1 MKAKIIISLIAA
13 SLSLTACHNHA
24 DEHGHNHDHESHHA
38 VESHDHHDHEGHN
51 HDIHHGNEAEKEHK
65 DEHGEIELHDHAA
78 ERFGVTL
85 DTVSPGDFH
94 SVVRAAGRVQ
104 QASSDDAVAVAP
116 VAGIVHFSAG
126 INPGATLA
134 KGGVIA
140 TVESQ
145 AVSGGDAN
153 AAAKA
158 AYESASVD
166 LARIEDLYTERLATL
181 SELIAARAAFET
193 AQASY
198 SPQASSGK
206 VVSPVSGTI
215 TTMLVKEGQYV
226 SAGDP
231 VVALGKGNGSVLEV
245 SLPNRYYSK
254 ASQYI
259 DLIVD
264 FNGEAPF
271 VISERGG
278 RRLSSS
284 VAASSMSSGGYVPL
298 YFSAAVAYPVGTPFT
313 AYLIGDRRS
322 QVLTVPAAA
331 LSEQQGQYFVY
342 RQSKPE
348 HYMKVPV
355 TIGESDGVRVE
366 IKSGIATGDIIV
378 GSGVQA
384 VRLAETSAVAPQGHT
399 HNH

>member
-1 MKAKIIISLIAA
+1 MKAKLIISLIAA

-24 DEHGHNHDHESHHA
+24 DEHDHNHDHESHHA
-38 VESHDHHDHEGHN
+38 VESHDHHDHDGHD
-51 HDIHHGNEAEKEHK
+51 HDGHHGHEAESDHK

-78 ERFGVTL
+78 ARFGVTL
-85 DTVSPGDFH
+85 DTVSTGDFH
-94 SVVRAAGRVQ
+94 SVVRAAGRVL

-126 INPGATLA
+126 INPGATVGN
-134 KGGVIA
+134 GGVIA
-140 TVESQ
+140 SVESQ

-193 AQASY
+193 AQAAY
-198 SPQASSGK
+198 SPKASSGK

-215 TTMLVKEGQYV
+215 TSMLVKEGQYV

-231 VVALGKGNGSVLEV
+231 VVALGKGDGSVLEV

-254 ASQYI
+254 APVYT
-259 DLIVD
+259 DLTAE
-264 FNGEAPF
+264 FNGEEPF

-278 RRLSSS
+278 RRLSASA
-284 VAASSMSSGGYVPL
+284 AASSVSSGGYVPL
-298 YFSAAVAYPVGTPFT
+298 YFSATVSYPVGTPFT
-313 AYLIGDRRS
+313 AYLIGEGRS
-322 QVLTVPAAA
+322 NVLTVPSTA

-355 TIGESDGVRVE
+355 TIGDSDGLRVE
-366 IKSGIATGDIIV
+366 IKSGISVGDIIV